1 MAPAPTRTKRWFRK
15 NGWFTEREEYILCN
29 RAIRDDPS
37 KGDMTNRDPITLPL
51 LWKSLCDF
59 DMWPIYVYGLTWEVS
74 SDAVDRVSLIELP
87 RSQLIISTSLS
98 ICVIMGS
105 TLSIPISSPSLPMS
119 EVSSPWRPSPTHP

>member
-1 MAPAPTRTKRWFRK
+1 MAFPDRRCLYAQRSYLVSHVVWNKGPADIPRSFFQMAPAPTRTKRWFRK

-74 SDAVDRVSLIELP
+74 SDAVDRVGI
-87 RSQLIISTSLS
+87 SLS
-98 ICVIMGS
+98 GNKA
-105 TLSIPISSPSLPMS
+105 
-119 EVSSPWRPSPTHP
+119 VS

>member
-1 MAPAPTRTKRWFRK
+1 MALPDRRCLYAQRSYLVSHNLCNQNQTHTPRSFFQMAPAPTRTKRWFRK

-74 SDAVDRVSLIELP
+74 SDAVDRVSKFNHTA
-87 RSQLIISTSLS
+87 R
-98 ICVIMGS
+98 
-105 TLSIPISSPSLPMS
+105 
-119 EVSSPWRPSPTHP
+119 

>member
-1 MAPAPTRTKRWFRK
+1 MCYVRDLQSRSFFQMAPAPTRTKRWFRK
-15 NGWFTEREEYILCN
+15 KGWFTEREEYILCN

-74 SDAVDRVSLIELP
+74 SDAVDRVSLVRLD
-87 RSQLIISTSLS
+87 T
-98 ICVIMGS
+98 
-105 TLSIPISSPSLPMS
+105 
-119 EVSSPWRPSPTHP
+119 

>member
-74 SDAVDRVSLIELP
+74 SDAVDRVSINKLRRNE
-87 RSQLIISTSLS
+87 S
-98 ICVIMGS
+98 
-105 TLSIPISSPSLPMS
+105 
-119 EVSSPWRPSPTHP
+119 

>member
-1 MAPAPTRTKRWFRK
+1 MEVALPDRRCLHAVRSYLVSLLRHLMVTLLKSRSFFQMAPAPTRTKRWFRK
-15 NGWFTEREEYILCN
+15 DGWFTEREEYILCN

-74 SDAVDRVSLIELP
+74 SDAVDRVRRLGSILP
-87 RSQLIISTSLS
+87 PEDTN
-98 ICVIMGS
+98 
-105 TLSIPISSPSLPMS
+105 
-119 EVSSPWRPSPTHP
+119 

>member
-74 SDAVDRVSLIELP
+74 SDAVDRVSLIVLR
-87 RSQLIISTSLS
+87 RSQLIISTLPS
-98 ICVIMGS
+98 ISGTTDS
-105 TLSIPISSPSLPMS
+105 TLSTLISSPSLPML
-119 EVSSPWRPSPTHP
+119 EVSLPWRPSPTHP

>member
-1 MAPAPTRTKRWFRK
+1 MAVPHRGCLYAFRGHLVSPFLGIVVHFADQDRSFFQMAPAPTRTKRWFRK
-15 NGWFTEREEYILCN
+15 EGWFTEREEYILCN

-74 SDAVDRVSLIELP
+74 SDAVDRVSP
-87 RSQLIISTSLS
+87 G
-98 ICVIMGS
+98 V
-105 TLSIPISSPSLPMS
+105 
-119 EVSSPWRPSPTHP
+119 EVSPGDID

>member
-15 NGWFTEREEYILCN
+15 KGWFTEREEYILCN

-74 SDAVDRVSLIELP
+74 SDAVDRVSYHIW
-87 RSQLIISTSLS
+87 S
-98 ICVIMGS
+98 IYQYRWQFDLLAS
-105 TLSIPISSPSLPMS
+105 RQPIVQHTCNSAD
-119 EVSSPWRPSPTHP
+119 VR